1 MNQLENGKIR
11 IAVRERGA
19 ELTSIYHKNLQ
30 KEYLWQAD
38 PTYWGKHAPVLFPV
52 IGALRDAE
60 FIYEGKSFSLSR
72 HGFARDL
79 DFLLVE
85 MGLDYLEYELEATE
99 KTKTWYPFD
108 FSLRIRYTL
117 EEESV
122 HTDYFVKNKGDGEM
136 FYSLGAHPAF
146 NWPLNKEEQFIDY
159 RLRFE
164 KQESLDSL
172 MINQETGLRN
182 LERRNVMEA
191 SQILDLD
198 HALFQD
204 DALIF
209 EGVESDWIR
218 FESLKSDR
226 FIQVSLTGFTH
237 LGIWTK
243 PNHAPFLCIEP
254 WLGLC
259 DRQDTTKRIDQKEG
273 IRMVGAGKSSQVR
286 LTIAIG

>member
-1 MNQLENGKIR
+1 MNRLENEKIR

-19 ELTSIYHKNLQ
+19 ELTSIFHKGLQ

-52 IGALRDAE
+52 IGALRDEE
-60 FIYEGKSFSLSR
+60 FIHDGKVFTLSK

-85 MGLDYLEYELEATE
+85 MGADYLEYELEASEETMSR
-99 KTKTWYPFD
+99 YPFD

-117 EEESV
+117 EEEAV
-122 HTDYFVKNKGDGEM
+122 HTDYFVTNKGGEEM

-146 NWPLNKEEQFIDY
+146 NWPLEAEEDFSDYHLRFSKEENLD
-159 RLRFE
+159 RL
-164 KQESLDSL
+164 L
-172 MINQETGLRN
+172 INQETGLRN
-182 LERRNVMEA
+182 LERRNVMEE

-198 HALFQD
+198 HTLFQD

-209 EGVESDWIR
+209 ENVESEWIR
-218 FESLKSDR
+218 FESQKSDR
-226 FIQVSLTGFTH
+226 FIQVSLKGFTH

-254 WLGLC
+254 WQGLC
-259 DRQDTTKRIDQKEG
+259 DRQDTSKKIDQKEG
-273 IRMVGAGKSSQVR
+273 IRMVGAGEANQVR

>member
-1 MNQLENGKIR
+1 MNYLENEKIR

-19 ELTSIYHKNLQ
+19 ELTSIFHKDLQ

-52 IGALRDAE
+52 IGALRDEE
-60 FIYEGKSFSLSR
+60 FIHEGKVFNLSK

-85 MGLDYLEYELEATE
+85 MGADYLEYELEATE
-99 KTKTWYPFD
+99 ETKARYPFD
-108 FSLRIRYTL
+108 FALRIRYTL
-117 EEESV
+117 DREQV
-122 HTDYFVKNKGDGEM
+122 HTDYFVKNKGTEEM

-146 NWPLNKEEQFIDY
+146 NWPLETEESFGDY
-159 RLRFE
+159 HLRFSQAE
-164 KQESLDSL
+164 NLDRL
-172 MINQETGLRN
+172 LINQETGLRN
-182 LERRNVMEA
+182 LEKRSVLNQ
-191 SQILDLD
+191 SQILNLD
-198 HALFQD
+198 HSLFQE

-209 EGVESDWIR
+209 EDVESEWIR
-218 FESLKSDR
+218 FESQKSNR
-226 FIQVSLTGFTH
+226 FIQVSLEGFSH

-254 WLGLC
+254 WQGLC
-259 DRQDTTKRIDQKEG
+259 DRQDTTKELIQKEG
-273 IRMVGAGKSSQVR
+273 IRSVEAGKENQVR

>member
-11 IAVRERGA
+11 IVVRERGA

-60 FIYEGKSFSLSR
+60 FIYEGKVFNLSK

>member
-1 MNQLENGKIR
+1 MNRLENEKIR
-11 IAVRERGA
+11 IVVKERGA
-19 ELTSIYHKNLQ
+19 ELTSIFHKGLQ

-52 IGALRDAE
+52 IGALRDEE
-60 FIYEGKSFSLSR
+60 FIHEGKVFNLSN

-79 DFLLVE
+79 DFLLIE
-85 MGLDYLEYELEATE
+85 MGADYLEYELEATE
-99 KTKTWYPFD
+99 ATKKRYPFD

-117 EEESV
+117 DEESV
-122 HTDYFVKNKGDGEM
+122 HTDYFVKNKGGEEM

-146 NWPLNKEEQFIDY
+146 NWPLEPEEDFSDY
-159 RLRFE
+159 HLRFSR
-164 KQESLDSL
+164 QENLDRL
-172 MINQETGLRN
+172 LINQETGLRN
-182 LERRNVMEA
+182 LKRRNVMEG

-209 EGVESDWIR
+209 EGVESEWIR
-218 FESLKSDR
+218 FESQKSDR

-259 DRQDTTKRIDQKEG
+259 DRQDTTKNIDQKEG
-273 IRMVGAGKSSQVR
+273 IRMVGAGEANQVR

>member
-1 MNQLENGKIR
+1 MNRLENEKIC

-19 ELTSIYHKNLQ
+19 ELTSIYHKGLQ

-52 IGALRDAE
+52 IGALRDE
-60 FIYEGKSFSLSR
+60 QFIYEGKVFNLSK

-85 MGLDYLEYELEATE
+85 MGVDYLEYELEANEETMAS
-99 KTKTWYPFD
+99 YPFD

-117 EEESV
+117 EEETV
-122 HTDYFVKNKGDGEM
+122 HTDYFVKNKGGEEM

-146 NWPLNKEEQFIDY
+146 NWPLEPEEDFSDY
-159 RLRFE
+159 HLRFA
-164 KQESLDSL
+164 KQENLDRL
-172 MINQETGLRN
+172 MINIDTGLRN
-182 LERRNVMEA
+182 LERVNVVEE
-191 SQILDLD
+191 SQILNLD
-198 HALFQD
+198 HALFQE

-209 EGVESDWIR
+209 EGVESEWIR
-218 FESLKSDR
+218 FESQKSDR

-254 WLGLC
+254 WQGLC
-259 DRQDTTKRIDQKEG
+259 DRQDATKKIDQKEG
-273 IRMVGAGKSSQVR
+273 IRTVGAGEANQVR

>member
-1 MNQLENGKIR
+1 MNHLENEKIR

-19 ELTSIYHKNLQ
+19 ELTSIFHKDLQ

-38 PTYWGKHAPVLFPV
+38 PSFWGKHAPVLFPV
-52 IGALRDAE
+52 IGALRDEE
-60 FIYEGKSFSLSR
+60 FIHEGKVFNLSK

-85 MGLDYLEYELEATE
+85 MGADYLEYELESSNE
-99 KTKTWYPFD
+99 TKERYPFD

-117 EEESV
+117 EGEQV
-122 HTDYFVKNKGDGEM
+122 HTDYFVKNKGSQEM

-146 NWPLNKEEQFIDY
+146 NWPLEAEESFGDY
-159 RLRFE
+159 HLRFSRE
-164 KQESLDSL
+164 ENLDRL
-172 MINQETGLRN
+172 LINQETGLRN
-182 LERRNVMEA
+182 LEKRPVVSQ

-198 HALFQD
+198 HSLFQE

-209 EGVESDWIR
+209 EGLESEWIR
-218 FESLKSDR
+218 FESEKSDR

-254 WLGLC
+254 WQGLC
-259 DRQDTTKRIDQKEG
+259 DRQDTTKELTQKEG
-273 IRMVGAGKSSQVR
+273 IRSVGAGKENQVR

>member
-11 IAVRERGA
+11 IAVKERGA
-19 ELTSIYHKNLQ
+19 ELTSIYHKELQ

-60 FIYEGKSFSLSR
+60 FIHDGKVFNLTK

-79 DFLLVE
+79 DFILVE
-85 MGLDYLEYELEATE
+85 MGADYLEYELEATE
-99 KTKTWYPFD
+99 KTKIWYPFD

-117 EEESV
+117 EEETV
-122 HTDYFVKNKGDGEM
+122 HTDYFVTNKGQKEM

-146 NWPLNKEEQFIDY
+146 NWPLEPEEDFSDY
-159 RLRFE
+159 HLRFSQ
-164 KQESLDSL
+164 QENLDRL
-172 MINQETGLRN
+172 LINQETGLRN
-182 LERRNVMEA
+182 LEKRNVVEESA
-191 SQILDLD
+191 VLDLD

-209 EGVESDWIR
+209 EGVESDWVR
-218 FESLKSDR
+218 FESQKSER
-226 FIQVSLTGFTH
+226 FVQVSLKGFTH

-259 DRQDTTKRIDQKEG
+259 DRQDTTKLIDQKDG
-273 IRMVGAGKSSQVR
+273 IRMVSAGKSSQVR